1 MAIKSTIFKA
11 ELQITDMDRNYYYDH
26 ALTIARHPS
35 ENDARMMLR
44 ILAFALNAHERLAF
58 TKGLSSDDEPD
69 LWQKSLS
76 NEIELWID
84 LGLPDEKRLRRACG
98 RADQVIIYTYNR
110 TGAEAWWQKMQGKVQ
125 RFSNLSVFHIDD
137 ATLAALAEFSQRS
150 MQLQFTIADGVTLLS
165 AGEQSLEITP
175 TSTNI

>member
-11 ELQITDMDRNYYYDH
+11 ELQITDMDRNYYHDH

-44 ILAFALNAHERLAF
+44 ILAFALNAHERLTF

-76 NEIELWID
+76 NEIELWVD

-98 RADQVIIYTYNR
+98 RSDQVIIYTYNR
-110 TGAEAWWQKMQGKVQ
+110 TGAEAWLQKIQSKLH
-125 RFSNLSVFHIDD
+125 RFSNLSIFNIDD
-137 ATLAALAEFSQRS
+137 ATIAALAGFSQRN
-150 MQLQFTIADGVTLLS
+150 MQLQFTIADGATLLS
-165 AGEQSLEITP
+165 DGEQSLEITP
-175 TSTNI
+175 ARSK